1 MFITKETEKFTFLVG
16 NKQYCLSSP
25 LPKEKMEDI
34 LGRVNSQVTAL
45 PANLTQDEKLL
56 LCLLSLTA
64 DCDSLEQKLQSIVSK
79 LS

>member
-1 MFITKETEKFTFLVG
+1 MFITKETEKFTFVVG

-34 LGRVNSQVTAL
+34 LERVNSQVTAL
-45 PANLTQDEKLL
+45 PAHLTQDEKLL
-56 LCLLSLTA
+56 LTLLSLTA
-64 DCDSLEQKLQSIVSK
+64 DFDSLEQKLQSIVSK